1 MMIFLLVFSLS
12 AEIEE
17 SDSLVLEY
25 SLALIFIPIEKL
37 FHALRV
43 QVSRRGVLDDVSI
56 HSLLTR
62 VYNLQ
67 YVTSKHLV
75 SGS

>member
-1 MMIFLLVFSLS
+1 MMIFILLFSLS
-12 AEIEE
+12 AEMEE

-37 FHALRV
+37 VHFLKV
-43 QVSRRGVLDDVSI
+43 QVSRRGILDDGSI

-67 YVTSKHLV
+67 YVISKHFV